1 MSHLFGLPRTASGV
15 RPIRCGDR
23 GIGPGTA
30 RARRQFEA
38 SPPPGCCDAR
48 HRVAGSA
55 KQTGTALEV
64 VLTVISRDDSPHA
77 VVDRVISVLS
87 AFSGSE
93 ALTSSRIAHRTGLP
107 RSSVHRLLQRLVELG
122 VIRRDGFDYRV
133 GLKLFELGSVALAQH
148 EVHQIAMPYM
158 SRLSRATGMSVYLAT
173 LSGPDVVFIDEVWTD
188 WAAPLRRGIAHPAH
202 QTASGKMLLACLPA
216 EARPGIDFTGVTPKT
231 RYSITSQQGLDREL
245 QRIRETGI
253 ATTREEYYLGSMSMA
268 VQVGPADHATTA
280 LSLWGPVER
289 MRQAELVVHL
299 RQASRA
305 IWTAA
310 QQGPRWERRNSVSRP
325 VGESGAA
332 PGQPVGR

>member
-1 MSHLFGLPRTASGV
+1 M
-15 RPIRCGDR
+15 
-23 GIGPGTA
+23 
-30 RARRQFEA
+30 
-38 SPPPGCCDAR
+38 
-48 HRVAGSA
+48 
-55 KQTGTALEV
+55 
-64 VLTVISRDDSPHA
+64 TVISRDDSPHA

-289 MRQAELVVHL
+289 MRQAELVIHL

>member
-1 MSHLFGLPRTASGV
+1 M
-15 RPIRCGDR
+15 
-23 GIGPGTA
+23 
-30 RARRQFEA
+30 
-38 SPPPGCCDAR
+38 
-48 HRVAGSA
+48 
-55 KQTGTALEV
+55 
-64 VLTVISRDDSPHA
+64 TVISRDDSPHA

-216 EARPGIDFTGVTPKT
+216 EHGRASISPG
-231 RYSITSQQGLDREL
+231 
-245 QRIRETGI
+245 
-253 ATTREEYYLGSMSMA
+253 
-268 VQVGPADHATTA
+268 
-280 LSLWGPVER
+280 
-289 MRQAELVVHL
+289 
-299 RQASRA
+299 
-305 IWTAA
+305 
-310 QQGPRWERRNSVSRP
+310 
-325 VGESGAA
+325 
-332 PGQPVGR
+332 